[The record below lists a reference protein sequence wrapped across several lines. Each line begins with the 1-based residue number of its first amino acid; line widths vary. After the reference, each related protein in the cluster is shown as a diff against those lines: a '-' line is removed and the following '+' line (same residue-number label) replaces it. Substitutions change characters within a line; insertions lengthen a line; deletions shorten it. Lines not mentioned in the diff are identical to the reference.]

1 MSTIHIAQGPG
12 EESNLVV
19 PQLFAGD
26 TPAVSTRDIP
36 FLTAQAAIPQYTPL
50 TFVVASGT
58 YVAWTAA
65 AAPADALPIAAITA
79 YAIPDL
85 AVDQRAAVY
94 IAGCFNVDAIA
105 WPANTTEA
113 DIELAVNKAGHNSLL
128 QFRKLLWSDKRVD
141 ATDLDVGPGNQP
153 PPE

>member
-1 MSTIHIAQGPG
+1 MSNTIHIAQGPG
-12 EESNLVV
+12 EESTTV

-26 TPAVSTRDIP
+26 TPAVVTRDVP
-36 FLTAQAAIPQYTPL
+36 FVSAQGAIPQYTPL
-50 TFVVASGT
+50 TFDPATGR

-65 AAPADALPIAAITA
+65 ALAADALPISAITA

-94 IAGCFNVDAIA
+94 IGGCFNVDAIA
-105 WPANTTEA
+105 WPASTTEN
-113 DIELAVNKAGHNSLL
+113 DIEAAVNASAHNSLL